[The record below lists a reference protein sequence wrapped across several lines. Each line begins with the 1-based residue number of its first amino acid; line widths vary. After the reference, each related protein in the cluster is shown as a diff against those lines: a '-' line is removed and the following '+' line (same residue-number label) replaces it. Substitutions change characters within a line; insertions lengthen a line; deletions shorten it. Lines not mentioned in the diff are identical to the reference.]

1 MNAGN
6 KSVYSERRRDALVIV
21 AKYPSP
27 GRVKTRLGATI
38 GYKQSAL
45 LYGAFLQDLAER
57 FSQTAVVDGYDL
69 LWACVDDAATLA
81 PILGADAQI
90 IVQRGDDF
98 AERLY
103 HICCDVAARGY
114 TRTAILGSDSP
125 QVPGATIAEAFAALR
140 DANADMALGPADDGG
155 YYLVGL
161 WNQPAPPDLFTG
173 ITMSTPLVFT
183 QTVERARSLG
193 LAVRRIPATFDV
205 DSEADLLRLAH
216 TLDALP
222 TLAPRTHLLLKD
234 LLPRMTWMTQV
245 GSADGVANGG
255 H

>member
-1 MNAGN
+1 
-6 KSVYSERRRDALVIV
+6 VIV
-21 AKYPSP
+21 AKYPAP
-27 GRVKTRLGATI
+27 GRVKTRLGASI
-38 GYKQSAL
+38 GYEQSAL
-45 LYGAFLQDLAER
+45 LYGAFLRDMAER
-57 FSQTAVVDGYDL
+57 FSHAARVDGYDL
-69 LWACVDDAATLA
+69 LWACVEDAATMA
-81 PILGADAQI
+81 PVLGADTRI

-103 HICCDVAARGY
+103 NICRDVAARGY

-125 QVPGATIAEAFAALR
+125 HVSGAAIAEAFAALR
-140 DANADMALGPADDGG
+140 DANADVVLGPADDGG

-193 LAVRRIPATFDV
+193 LAVRVAPATFDV
-205 DSEADLLRLAH
+205 DGEADLPRLAH
-216 TLDALP
+216 ALDAAP
-222 TLAPRTHLLLKD
+222 TLAPRTLKLLRD
-234 LLPRMTWMTQV
+234 LLPRLAPV
-245 GSADGVANGG
+245 ASADGVADGV

>member
-1 MNAGN
+1 MSAGN
-6 KSVYSERRRDALVIV
+6 KSGDGEGRRNALVIV

-38 GYKQSAL
+38 GYEQSAL

-57 FSQTAVVDGYDL
+57 FSQTALVDGYDL
-69 LWACVDDAATLA
+69 LWACVEDAATMA
-81 PILGADAQI
+81 PILGVDARI

-103 HICCDVAARGY
+103 HICRDVAARGY

-125 QVPGATIAEAFAALR
+125 QVTGAAIAEAFASLR
-140 DANADMALGPADDGG
+140 GADVVLGPADDGG

-183 QTVERARSLG
+183 QTVKRARSLG
-193 LAVRRIPATFDV
+193 LAVRLAPTTFDV
-205 DSEADLLRLAH
+205 DCEADLLRLAH
-216 TLDALP
+216 ALDALP
-222 TLAPRTHLLLKD
+222 ALAPRTHELLKAV
-234 LLPRMTWMTQV
+234 LTRMTRV
-245 GSADGVANGG
+245 GSADGVADGAR
-255 H
+255 

>member
-1 MNAGN
+1 MIAGN
-6 KSVYSERRRDALVIV
+6 KSGDGARPRDALVIV
-21 AKYPSP
+21 AKYPAP

-38 GYKQSAL
+38 GYEQAAL
-45 LYGAFLQDLAER
+45 LYGAFLRDLAER

-69 LWACVDDAATLA
+69 LWACVDDAATMA
-81 PILGADAQI
+81 PILGAEARI

-140 DANADMALGPADDGG
+140 DASADVVLGPADDGG

-183 QTVERARSLG
+183 QTVERARSLS
-193 LAVRRIPATFDV
+193 LAVRVAPTTFDV
-205 DSEADLLRLAH
+205 DCEADLLHLAH
-216 TLDALP
+216 ALDAAP
-222 TLAPRTHLLLKD
+222 TLAPRTLKLLRD
-234 LLPRMTWMTQV
+234 LLPRLTPV
-245 GSADGVANGG
+245 GSADGVADGV

>member
-1 MNAGN
+1 MSAVN
-6 KSVYSERRRDALVIV
+6 KSRDGARRRDALVIV
-21 AKYPSP
+21 AKYPAP

-38 GYKQSAL
+38 GYEQSAL
-45 LYGAFLQDLAER
+45 LYGAFLRDLAER
-57 FSQTAVVDGYDL
+57 FSQAALVDGYDL
-69 LWACVDDAATLA
+69 LWACVEDAATMA
-81 PILGADAQI
+81 PVLGAAAQI

-103 HICCDVAARGY
+103 HICCDVAALGY

-125 QVPGATIAEAFAALR
+125 QAPSAAIAEAFAELR
-140 DANADMALGPADDGG
+140 DADVVLGPADDGG

-161 WNQPAPPDLFTG
+161 WNQPAPPDLFTD

-193 LAVRRIPATFDV
+193 LAVRVAPATFDV

-216 TLDALP
+216 ALGALP
-222 TLAPRTHLLLKD
+222 TLAPRTLKLLND
-234 LLPRMTWMTQV
+234 LLPRMTSV
-245 GSADGVANGG
+245 GSADGVANGVR
-255 H
+255 

>member
-6 KSVYSERRRDALVIV
+6 AGNTSEYGGRRRDALVIV

-38 GYKQSAL
+38 GYKKSAL

-57 FSQTAVVDGYDL
+57 FSQSALDDGYDL
-69 LWACVDDAATLA
+69 IWACVDDGQPMA
-81 PILGADAQI
+81 PFLGVDARI

-98 AERLY
+98 AERLF
-103 HICCDVAARGY
+103 HIACDVAAHGY
-114 TRTAILGSDSP
+114 VRTIILGSDSP
-125 QVPGATIAEAFAALR
+125 HLPGAAIAEAFTSLR
-140 DANADMALGPADDGG
+140 DADADVLLGPADDGG

-161 WNQPAPPDLFTG
+161 WNHPTPPDLFRG
-173 ITMSTPLVFT
+173 IAMSTPLVFA
-183 QTVERARSLG
+183 QTLERANSLG
-193 LAVRRIPATFDV
+193 LAVRLAPTTFDV

-216 TLDALP
+216 ALDTAP
-222 TLAPRTHLLLKD
+222 ALAPRTYDMLKAM
-234 LLPRMTWMTQV
+234 LTSIEGAEGAV
-245 GSADGVANGG
+245 DGT

>member
-1 MNAGN
+1 MC
-6 KSVYSERRRDALVIV
+6 RDALVIV

-38 GYKQSAL
+38 GYEQSAL
-45 LYGAFLQDLAER
+45 LYGAFLQDLADR
-57 FSQTAVVDGYDL
+57 FSQAAPVDGYDL
-69 LWACVDDAATLA
+69 LWACVEDAATMA
-81 PILGADAQI
+81 SVLGAEARI

-103 HICCDVAARGY
+103 YICRDVAARGY

-125 QVPGATIAEAFAALR
+125 QVPGAAIAEAFAALR
-140 DANADMALGPADDGG
+140 DTDVVLGPADDGG

-183 QTVERARSLG
+183 QTVERAHSLG
-193 LAVRRIPATFDV
+193 LAVRVAPATFDV
-205 DSEADLLRLAH
+205 DNEVDLLRLAH
-216 TLDALP
+216 ALDAFP
-222 TLAPRTHLLLKD
+222 ALAPRTHMLLESMLT
-234 LLPRMTWMTQV
+234 RMTRMSRV
-245 GSADGVANGG
+245 GSANGVADGA

>member
-1 MNAGN
+1 MSAGN
-6 KSVYSERRRDALVIV
+6 TSGYGERRRDALVIV

-38 GYKQSAL
+38 GYEQAAL
-45 LYGAFLQDLAER
+45 LYGAFLRDLAER
-57 FSQTAVVDGYDL
+57 FSQAALVDGYDL
-69 LWACVDDAATLA
+69 LWACVDDAATMT
-81 PILGADAQI
+81 PILGADARI

-103 HICCDVAARGY
+103 HICGDVAARGY
-114 TRTAILGSDSP
+114 MRTAILGSDSP
-125 QVPGATIAEAFAALR
+125 QVPGAAIVETFASLR
-140 DANADMALGPADDGG
+140 GADVVLGPADDGG

-161 WNQPAPPDLFTG
+161 WNHPAPPDLFTG

-193 LAVRRIPATFDV
+193 LAVRVAPTTFDV
-205 DSEADLLRLAH
+205 DCEADLLRLAH
-216 TLDALP
+216 ALDALP
-222 TLAPRTHLLLKD
+222 ALAPRTHTLLKGW
-234 LLPRMTWMTQV
+234 LTQITQV
-245 GSADGVANGG
+245 GSADGVANGA